1 LPNLHAKRG
10 LGDVQLLRGA
20 RHIAGLDHADE
31 VFDLTQVHGEDLS
44 PMGDLSVEIMPAM
57 GRLRQAPQSSW
68 TAFSS
73 SLRPID
79 NNDDK

>member
-1 LPNLHAKRG
+1 MAHEQGNAQVLFELPNLHAKRG

-44 PMGDLSVEIMPAM
+44 PIGLTGEIMPPL
-57 GRLRQAPQSSW
+57 GPLSQVPRSSE
-68 TAFSS
+68 TA
-73 SLRPID
+73 
-79 NNDDK
+79 